1 MSTGGP
7 RLKKTGGETIPP
19 VVARGVLIDV
29 ATAKGLDVLPDAY
42 RITARDLA
50 EALEGQ
56 KTQLHGGEVV
66 LIRTGRMGY
75 YYDAE
80 KYMNNSP
87 GFGAGRSQMAGGREG
102 SQDAGCRQPEF

>member
-50 EALEGQ
+50 EALDG
-56 KTQLHGGEVV
+56 
-66 LIRTGRMGY
+66 
-75 YYDAE
+75 
-80 KYMNNSP
+80 
-87 GFGAGRSQMAGGREG
+87 
-102 SQDAGCRQPEF
+102 